1 MTKRIYPYLLIAPAM
16 ALLAAVSLYPTLYSF
31 WLSLH
36 RFRRGQAE
44 FIGLRNYVQ
53 IFTGAS
59 FWESLWA
66 TLSFGLIFISLTV
79 GLGFLLALIF
89 NQRPRGAGFYMT
101 IIFIP
106 WMLSEIVSGVMFR
119 WMFLPQFGVLQNWL
133 GPLFGED
140 FRFLATP
147 GGAMGVVT
155 SATIWRSLAFAM
167 LLILAGLQ
175 TIPREITEAAAIDGA
190 SRWQSFWQVVWPLV
204 LPTTTVTV
212 LLLSIQAVNATGMFL
227 AITNGG
233 PGRSTEVLSLYMYRE
248 AIEFFNFGYG
258 AALSVIMLGMNTLL
272 AIVYLRT
279 MRRDLA

>member
-16 ALLAAVSLYPTLYSF
+16 TLLAAVSLYPTLYSF

-53 IFTGAS
+53 IFAGAS

-66 TLSFGLIFISLTV
+66 TLSFGLIFVSLTV
-79 GLGFLLALIF
+79 GLAFLLALIF

-133 GPLFGED
+133 GPLFGEN

-190 SRWQSFWQVVWPLV
+190 SRWQSFWQIVWPLV

-272 AIVYLRT
+272 AMVYLRT
-279 MRRDLA
+279 MRRDLT